1 MIAKEG
7 AFETR
12 RVSRHFMSLAVVSS
26 FVLVALTLGPVGNL
40 AAGMAAGTLTADAV
54 IAAAA
59 DSNRDIHRVVARL
72 ARESAHG

>member
-54 IAAAA
+54 IAAA